1 MAVQECGK
9 LESKKKSDES
19 ANGVIVNHA
28 ASPKKFKIAGI
39 ADQII
44 QGRKVIAIEPID
56 RQPTVEEIKKQ
67 ITGRGKADKESTK
80 GNNENN
86 PGRKDPGRVNG

>member
-1 MAVQECGK
+1 MTIHECGK
-9 LESKKKSDES
+9 LESEEKSYES

-44 QGRKVIAIEPID
+44 QGREIVAIEPID
-56 RQPTVEEIKKQ
+56 RQPAVEEIEKQ
-67 ITGRGKADKESTK
+67 ITGSGKANKEGTK
-80 GNNENN
+80 CDDENN
-86 PGRKDPGRVNG
+86 PGRKDPSRVNG